1 MYPTYG
7 PVGVGIN
14 TLAERAST
22 ASPVPHRLHPKFD
35 SPGWRPVTDLHDP
48 AVWREIGRQYSDGL
62 GTPHAAPGLLCSLQH
77 YTGRAFRLMVAAW
90 CADGT
95 LLHPGHDRWWAFI
108 DQTGA
113 TLEVS
118 LPGTATL
125 GRDQDPSALVDT
137 LRRHAEPLVDV
148 CVEAGNV
155 TRRAALGGVAA
166 SCAGAFGAVYRTVP
180 AQRRLAVEADAA
192 LVSGAFSDRP
202 LVKIIR
208 LDDPPALVHD
218 RHTCCLIR
226 LGSERSECGSC
237 PQISEEQG
245 RARQQQQKRQQQ
257 RQRRRQQEPGRA
269 VTESV
274 R

>member
-1 MYPTYG
+1 
-7 PVGVGIN
+7 
-14 TLAERAST
+14 
-22 ASPVPHRLHPKFD
+22 
-35 SPGWRPVTDLHDP
+35 
-48 AVWREIGRQYSDGL
+48 
-62 GTPHAAPGLLCSLQH
+62 
-77 YTGRAFRLMVAAW
+77 MVAAW

-108 DQTGA
+108 DQTGS

-125 GRDQDPSALVDT
+125 GREQDPSALVDNI
-137 LRRHAEPLVDV
+137 RRHIYPLVDA

-166 SCAGAFGAVYRTVP
+166 SCAGAFGAAHRTVR
-180 AQRRLAVEADAA
+180 AQRRLAVETDAD
-192 LVSGAFSDRP
+192 LVSCAFSDRP

-226 LGSERSECGSC
+226 LGSARSECGSC
-237 PQISEEQG
+237 PQISEEQR
-245 RARQQQQKRQQQ
+245 RARQQQ